1 MTKGG
6 VLANERA
13 EVLDN
18 NNEVV
23 EGLYASGEVTAT
35 AGAYSSS
42 VVFGRIAG
50 TESANYVL
58 NK

>member
-6 VLANERA
+6 LVADENA
-13 EVLDN
+13 QVLDN
-18 NNEVV
+18 DENVIDC
-23 EGLYASGEVTAT
+23 LYASGEVTDT
-35 AGAYSSS
+35 SGAYSSS

-50 TESANYVL
+50 ENAAQYI